1 MGLMCILKVFLHLV
15 LDLLMHAPM
24 THVAWF
30 PHPIIIMVSYSACTT
45 HNVTIL
51 HMVYHTVHLLWGMCV
66 MIDHKERVG
75 LAQNLVIHWYTYTQ
89 GRQILLWHT
98 AQVTAANHGRGVQ
111 SLWRAHRLHSPSRYC
126 LRSAFSFRFSSS
138 SVCFSLSRAS
148 LSSSTWSEQFHGSI
162 YHTLP
167 SS

>member
-1 MGLMCILKVFLHLV
+1 MY
-15 LDLLMHAPM
+15 APM
-24 THVAWF
+24 THIARL
-30 PHPIIIMVSYSACTT
+30 PHPIIIWLAIVPVPLTRLLHYTWCIIQCTYCGACVLWLTTNRGLVWLRISSFTDIPTHTGRTDTT
-45 HNVTIL
+45 HSTSNSS
-51 HMVYHTVHLLWGMCV
+51 
-66 MIDHKERVG
+66 KKS
-75 LAQNLVIHWYTYTQ
+75 
-89 GRQILLWHT
+89 
-98 AQVTAANHGRGVQ
+98 NHGRGVQ

-126 LRSAFSFRFSSS
+126 LSNAFSFRFSSS